1 MSMAG
6 GDRGEWQG
14 QRPPASPSDPW
25 EFDPDADV
33 PNVAYRGARRADVP
47 RHRRPLRT
55 VVVISAA
62 LAAVVLAAAWIAVA
76 GGTDGDNADWP
87 AGDGAAASDLS
98 GAGTS
103 ASATPSGSVS
113 ASPGQTTPTGAI
125 RAWEAEAG
133 MPDVKLRAA
142 QVVAQPGASGGRVVR
157 FTSNAGEIQIR
168 GIAMPG
174 PGTYRFTIY
183 YAPGAAASGRLA
195 VGSAAPLTV
204 SYTSGSGCC
213 SAATVDASVPAG
225 SFNAAITLSTG
236 DGAGP
241 AIDRIVI
248 SGT

>member
-6 GDRGEWQG
+6 GDRGEGQG

-55 VVVISAA
+55 VVAISAV
-62 LAAVVLAAAWIAVA
+62 LAAVVLAAVWIAVA
-76 GGTDGDNADWP
+76 GGPDDNADWA

-98 GAGTS
+98 GAGMS
-103 ASATPSGSVS
+103 PSATPSGSAS
-113 ASPGQTTPTGAI
+113 ASPGQTTPTGALLTL
-125 RAWEAEAG
+125 EAEAG

-142 QVVAQPGASGGRVVR
+142 QVVAEPGASGGRVVR

-183 YAPGAAASGRLA
+183 YAPGAEAIGRLA

-204 SYTSGSGCC
+204 SYASGSGCC
-213 SAATVDASVPAG
+213 AAATVDASVPAG
-225 SFNAAITLSTG
+225 PFNAAITLSTG
-236 DGAGP
+236 DGAAP
-241 AIDRIVI
+241 AIDRVVI
-248 SGT
+248 SRT